1 MRNCFS
7 GAGVVEGKRKRSPD
21 FQIRDGER
29 LVSKTFFG
37 PSGLASVW
45 SNNKGGGGGAGA
57 GPSPGFTTSLPPPPP
72 NACLVITPSEKVT
85 SAGTEA

>member
-45 SNNKGGGGGAGA
+45 SNNKGWGG
-57 GPSPGFTTSLPPPPP
+57 PPMDPLLLFLPHPLTL
-72 NACLVITPSEKVT
+72 AC
-85 SAGTEA
+85 